1 MTETI
6 YTMRAGKKMDAARI
20 AEAHAAAA
28 EKTAL
33 ASVVQAQAAAQ
44 VAAIQR
50 QEQRDLRAES
60 AEDKAAR
67 RAAFRAK
74 WDASLVSVRKRRDF
88 VLVAV
93 VMVASIGTAWPA
105 QMGFYLGLGMHP
117 MLAVLVTAMTEG
129 AAWAGAAMASKAI
142 EDGRPVGM
150 YRAITW
156 GSALTASALN
166 FAHNYHRSI
175 PLACV
180 LALASMLGVVLW
192 EAYAH
197 SQSGD
202 DSGKPSAEVRADYYR
217 KARYP
222 KVSRRARD
230 LIAAVPGI
238 DEGAAWVIAWRSVHG
253 ADPGVTHRTLKQHH
267 KAVERIGGLLDKAP
281 AVNPEAVGLKAL
293 QPLSAT
299 LQDMAPGGTIADAH
313 QAVNDAVVVAFDA
326 SYPIEE
332 LIGSPIDKQSA
343 DESAVRSG
351 CDRDFPDEVPQS
363 KPEISR
369 PTPTARKA
377 TGRVPSAA
385 KSTVPKRSA
394 GELLTDARR
403 ITAEWPTENLT
414 ADRIRKSVRTS
425 AESARTLRD
434 TLRAE
439 RTTDDE
445 SGAGT
450 ASVA

>member
-44 VAAIQR
+44 VAAIER
-50 QEQRDLRAES
+50 QEQRDLRAET
-60 AEDKAAR
+60 AKDKAAR
-67 RAAFRAK
+67 RSERRAK
-74 WDASLVSVRKRRDF
+74 WDASLVSVRERRDF

-93 VMVASIGTAWPA
+93 VMAASIGTAWPA
-105 QMGFYLGLGMHP
+105 QMGFYLSMGMNP
-117 MLAVLVTAMTEG
+117 VLAVLVTAMTEG

-156 GSALTASALN
+156 SSALTASALN
-166 FAHNYHRSI
+166 FAHSYHRSI

-180 LALASMLGVVLW
+180 LALASMLGVLLW

-197 SQSGD
+197 SQSGED
-202 DSGKPSAEVRADYYR
+202 GGKTSAQVRADYYR

-267 KAVERIGGLLDKAP
+267 KSVKRIGDLLDKAP
-281 AVNPEAVGLKAL
+281 VVNPAAVGLKSL

-299 LQDMAPGGTIADAH
+299 LQDMAPGGTVADAH
-313 QAVNDAVVVAFDA
+313 DAVRDAVVVAFDA

-332 LIGSPIDKQSA
+332 LIGIDADKQSA
-343 DESAVRSG
+343 DESGERSG
-351 CDRDFPDEVPQS
+351 SDRDFPDESPQN
-363 KPEISR
+363 ENAVSR
-369 PTPTARKA
+369 PTPAPRKA

-385 KSTVPKRSA
+385 KSTVPKRTPD
-394 GELLTDARR
+394 ELLTDARR

-439 RTTDDE
+439 RASDDE
-445 SGAGT
+445 SGAGA